1 MRLRSVAAGTMA
13 SALLLAG
20 CGSTETDDGAQGD
33 GAGESS
39 SAESVD
45 LRWRTRP
52 DNQAE
57 IDLYQQISDDLDADS
72 DAFSLKYEP
81 GGSETSSYQDVLKTE
96 IAAGTAPDVFWIP
109 GTDVADF
116 AKRGLILDLREQAEA
131 AGVEDSDFYEGPMGH
146 LTTDPETGQPADK
159 LWGLPRDVSTFAL
172 YLNLD
177 LISEAGVEDPRV
189 LAEEGEWDWDAF
201 EQTAAAIAKTGG
213 ANKGFGVNSWWAN
226 YGYFMNSAGGG
237 FFNEDRTECAI
248 DSPESIAG
256 LTYMKSLYDKGLG
269 VPFGEDAE
277 PPFLAGTVGMFMNG
291 RWATPGTRS
300 GAKFNWDVVELPA
313 GPAGSVDWLFWGAYV
328 VNAKTEHPEQAFA
341 LVEELTSVDTQGKIS
356 ELGANIPSRQSDEAL
371 EAFLGFTPPENNQAF
386 VNGIQND
393 PATEGPLWGGD
404 WPAFSTATDAAV
416 NAVIT
421 GQRTVQDFQAN
432 ICKETAGAFTG

>member
-13 SALLLAG
+13 TALLLAG
-20 CGSTETDDGAQGD
+20 CGSTEGDGAAQDD
-33 GAGESS
+33 GAGEGQ
-39 SAESVD
+39 SASSVD

-57 IDLYQQISDDLDADS
+57 IDLYQQISDDIDAAS
-72 DAFSLKYEP
+72 DEFALTYEP

-146 LTTDPETGQPADK
+146 LTTDPATGQPADK

-172 YLNLD
+172 YMNLD
-177 LISEAGVEDPRV
+177 LISQAGVEDPRV
-189 LAEEGEWDWDAF
+189 LAEEGKWDWAAF
-201 EQTAAAIAKTGG
+201 EQTAAAITKTGG

-237 FFNEDRTECAI
+237 FFSDDRTECAI
-248 DSPESIAG
+248 DSPESIEG
-256 LTYMKSLYDKGLG
+256 LSYMKSLYDKGLG

-404 WPAFSTATDAAV
+404 WPAFSTTTDAAV

-421 GQRTVQDFQAN
+421 GQRSIEDFQAK
-432 ICKETAGAFTG
+432 ICQETASAFEG